1 MRRFELLEPSSLAA
15 ACAILADD
23 GDARPVA
30 GGTALLTVIKQGLLR
45 PGTLVNLHKI
55 QEAREITYDPQNGLA
70 IGALATIRE
79 VESAPP
85 LRQHYAALAQACHVV
100 ANVRI
105 RNMATLGGNL
115 AHADYQSDPPTMLA
129 ALDADVEL
137 MSAGGTRQLNL
148 LDFILGGYETALKPG
163 ELVTGVRIPAP
174 PQGIRS
180 TYMKFTTG
188 SSEERPCAGVA
199 ALVHR
204 ENGVCREL
212 RLAIGAVSP
221 KPVRIL
227 GGEAM
232 ARNQELTAGL
242 IERVAAE
249 AARTIDPID
258 DIRGPAEYKRH
269 LVGVLARRAIFS
281 CLEEGHGAATP

>member
-1 MRRFELLEPSSLAA
+1 MRAFELLEPKSIHT
-15 ACAILADD
+15 ACAILD
-23 GDARPVA
+23 GDNDARPIA
-30 GGTALLTVIKQGLLR
+30 GGTALLTIIKQGLLT
-45 PGTLVNLHKI
+45 PTTLVNLHKI
-55 QEAREITYDPQNGLA
+55 KEGREINYDPRQGLA
-70 IGALATIRE
+70 IGALASIYDIETSP
-79 VESAPP
+79 VV
-85 LRQHYAALAQACHVV
+85 RQHYPALAQACHVV

-129 ALDADVEL
+129 ALDAAVEL
-137 MSAGGTRQLNL
+137 RSAGGTRQLNL

-174 PQGIRS
+174 PPGIRS
-180 TYMKFTTG
+180 TYVKFTTG

-199 ALVHR
+199 AIVHR
-204 ENGVCREL
+204 QNGVCREL

-221 KPVRIL
+221 KPVRIH

-232 ARNQELTAGL
+232 ARNQELTAEL

-281 CLEEGHGAATP
+281 CLEEGHGTATP